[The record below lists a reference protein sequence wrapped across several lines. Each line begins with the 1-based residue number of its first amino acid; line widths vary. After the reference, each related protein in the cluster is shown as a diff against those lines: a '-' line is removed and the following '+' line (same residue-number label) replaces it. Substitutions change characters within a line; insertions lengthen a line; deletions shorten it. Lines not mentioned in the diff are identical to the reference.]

1 MNGYS
6 KDYTSIESDCQPA
19 LAKPVL
25 RYCKDYKAT
34 TPECQVGQFRV
45 EGLDNNVP
53 ASVYYGDK
61 IKSEASI
68 TNSIDSANNLP

>member
-6 KDYTSIESDCQPA
+6 KDYTSIGSDCQPA
-19 LAKPVL
+19 RGKPVL

-34 TPECQVGQFRV
+34 TPECQGGQFRV
-45 EGLDNNVP
+45 KGLDNNVP

-61 IKSEASI
+61 FKSEASI
-68 TNSIDSANNLP
+68 TNLSDSANNLP